1 MDRPWAPAQTAPSGP
16 RAARLVL
23 RLLFV
28 SSTSTSLPLARSG
41 PLPRA
46 RSLPQEVSD
55 ARQARPLTI
64 AEYLCALADAD
75 GHIDRAVRRL
85 GAREFVNEVLAR
97 PSMSAFH
104 PVLT

>member
-1 MDRPWAPAQTAPSGP
+1 
-16 RAARLVL
+16 
-23 RLLFV
+23 
-28 SSTSTSLPLARSG
+28 
-41 PLPRA
+41 
-46 RSLPQEVSD
+46 VSD